1 MATPSCAMDA
11 VTVTEVGDDTA
22 DWQKYVADSAGASFY
37 HRLEWRDVIQ
47 STFGHKSCYLIAREG
62 QAVRGVLPLIEM
74 RSALFG
80 HFLVSMPFLNYGG
93 ILCDDMETERAL
105 MRAAVQTADERGA
118 SHIELRQ
125 AKQVHELPGDGWT
138 LRSHKAALIMP
149 LQCDPAPHWDGLSS
163 RLRGKVRKAEK
174 NGAEFTIGGSELID
188 SFYFLYSL
196 NMRDLGTPVYAREF
210 FQNVMRQT
218 GQHPRI
224 LLVRRNGQPAAAA
237 LALLDGTRIE
247 LPWICQNYAESG
259 YNVNEFLYW
268 KAIEWACAEGATE
281 LDLGRSSVGAGT
293 YKFKLQW
300 NPEVRPLF
308 WYYWTPKGV
317 QAPQLNPDNPKYGL
331 AVRWWKKLPLPIA
344 NRLGPLIVRNIP

>member
-1 MATPSCAMDA
+1 MDA

-22 DWQKYVADSAGASFY
+22 GWQNYVASSAHASFY

-47 STFGHKSCYLIAREG
+47 TAFGHKSCYLIAREG
-62 QAVRGVLPLIEM
+62 ERVRGVLPLIEM

-93 ILCDDMETERAL
+93 ILCDDVATERAL
-105 MRAAVQTADERGA
+105 IRAAVRAAEERGA

-125 AKQVHELPGDGWT
+125 VKQVEELPGDGWI

-149 LQCDPAPHWDGLSS
+149 LQCDPVPHWDALSS

-174 NGAEFTIGGSELID
+174 NGGEFTIGGSELIEP
-188 SFYFLYSL
+188 FYFLYAL

-210 FQNVMRQT
+210 FQSVMRQT

-237 LALLDGTRIE
+237 LALFDGRRIE

-268 KAIEWACAEGATE
+268 KAIEWACSEGATE
-281 LDLGRSSVGAGT
+281 LDLGRSSLRAGT

-300 NPEVRPLF
+300 NPEVRPLY
-308 WYYWTPKGV
+308 WYYWSAHGL
-317 QAPQLNPDNPKYGL
+317 QAPHLSPENPKYAF
-331 AVRWWKKLPLPIA
+331 AVRWWKKLPLPVA
-344 NRLGPLIVRNIP
+344 NRIGPLIVRNIP